1 MEFFNQ
7 IASFDII
14 SPEVYIRFFL
24 VNYDGGRLS
33 LFDVM
38 GPIMI
43 GPSSS
48 HTAGAAR
55 IGLFARLIYN
65 RDFKSVS
72 IILYNSFADTGI
84 GHGTDRA
91 IIGGLLGMTM
101 DDPGLKTSF
110 EEARKSGLE
119 FSFEFREDIDK
130 HPNFAQIVF
139 PGSEKDFTVGGI
151 SLGGGRIKIAELNDI
166 EVDFGGR
173 HDLLILEYRDIPGMI
188 GFIGETL
195 GDAKINIA
203 YVQISRDAN
212 EERTLAVLKLDQFP
226 PDDVTKKIRS
236 NKNIFTV
243 TAIKKFI

>member
-1 MEFFNQ
+1 M
-7 IASFDII
+7 
-14 SPEVYIRFFL
+14 
-24 VNYDGGRLS
+24 S

-65 RDFKSVS
+65 RDFKSVR

-91 IIGGLLGMTM
+91 IIGGLLGMRM
-101 DDPGLKTSF
+101 DDPGLGDSCET
-110 EEARKSGLE
+110 ARKAAVKY
-119 FSFEFREDIDK
+119 SFEFREDIDK
-130 HPNFAQIVF
+130 HPNYAQIIF
-139 PGSEKDFTVGGI
+139 PGKEKDFTVGGI
-151 SLGGGRIKIAELNDI
+151 SLGGGRIKITEINGM

-212 EERTLAVLKLDQFP
+212 EEKTLAVLKLDQYP
-226 PDDVTKKIRS
+226 PNDVVEKIRS
-236 NKNIFTV
+236 NKDMFTV

>member
-1 MEFFNQ
+1 M
-7 IASFDII
+7 
-14 SPEVYIRFFL
+14 
-24 VNYDGGRLS
+24 S

-55 IGLFARLIYN
+55 IGLFARLIHN
-65 RDFKSVS
+65 RDFNSVRV
-72 IILYNSFADTGI
+72 ILYNSFADTGI

-91 IIGGLLGMTM
+91 IIGGLLGMRM
-101 DDPGLKTSF
+101 DDPLLGDSFNIAAKTGLHY
-110 EEARKSGLE
+110 A
-119 FSFEFREDIDK
+119 FEFREDIDK
-130 HPNFAQIVF
+130 HPNYVQIIF
-139 PGSEKDFTVGGI
+139 TDKERDFTVGGI
-151 SLGGGRIKIAELNDI
+151 SLGGGRIKIAELNGM

-195 GDAKINIA
+195 GDAKVNIA

-212 EERTLAVLKLDQFP
+212 EGKTLAVLKLDEYP
-226 PDDVTKKIRS
+226 PSGIVDKIRA
-236 NKNIFTV
+236 NKDVFAA
-243 TAIKKFI
+243 TAIKKFV

>member
-1 MEFFNQ
+1 M
-7 IASFDII
+7 
-14 SPEVYIRFFL
+14 
-24 VNYDGGRLS
+24 S
-33 LFDVM
+33 LFEVM

-55 IGLFARLIYN
+55 IGLFACLIYN
-65 RDFKSVS
+65 NPIRSVK
-72 IILYNSFADTGI
+72 IVLYNSFADTGI

-91 IIGGLLGMTM
+91 LIGGLLGMKM
-101 DDPGLKTSF
+101 DDPGLAESF
-110 EEARKSGLE
+110 NAARKAGLD
-119 FSFEFREDIDK
+119 FTFEFREDIDK
-130 HPNFAQIVF
+130 HPNYAQIVI
-139 PGSEKDFTVGGI
+139 PGKERDFTVSGI
-151 SLGGGRIKIAELNDI
+151 SVGGGKIKIVELNGM

-212 EERTLAVLKLDQFP
+212 EARTLAVLKLDQFP
-226 PDDVTKKIRS
+226 PEAVVKILRS
-236 NKNIFTV
+236 NKDMFTV
-243 TAIKKFI
+243 TAIKKFV